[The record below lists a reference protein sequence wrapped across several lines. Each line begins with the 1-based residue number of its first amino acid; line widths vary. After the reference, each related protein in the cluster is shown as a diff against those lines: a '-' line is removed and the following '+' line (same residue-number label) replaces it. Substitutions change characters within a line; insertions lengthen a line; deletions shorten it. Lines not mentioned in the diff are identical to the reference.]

1 MSTYA
6 EKLAR
11 ARTSLENKEHQ
22 QAVKEY
28 LEALKD
34 APNDQQRAYI
44 WAEVGVLFYNM
55 GAFDRAIEAIENTL
69 KYDAGYQE
77 KEDLYRLMGF
87 SYSQLG
93 KDEKALDYLQKS
105 AKINDLS
112 EKQQI
117 TLYEIA
123 KLHFRQQR
131 YDDAKVIL
139 QEIEPYFYQNNKEY
153 WLSVLFYKGFVL
165 YYQNDLA
172 ASEQV
177 FEELLENAKDKKR
190 KATALFGLAFIMFQ
204 RKQYLN
210 TINLC
215 EAITNHNEQFFD
227 METLG
232 YLTAA
237 SFYHLGRKDVFEKY
251 YQQLVRKYPDGRYRE
266 ELEKLNTAGNN

>member
-1 MSTYA
+1 MPTYA

-11 ARTSLENKEHQ
+11 ARTALENKEHQ

-28 LEALKD
+28 LDALKD

-69 KYDAGYQE
+69 KYDPDYKA
-77 KEDLYRLMGF
+77 KEDLYRLLGF
-87 SYSQLG
+87 SFSQLG
-93 KDEKALDYLQKS
+93 QDDKALDYLQKS
-105 AKINDLS
+105 ASIDAVS

-131 YDDAKVIL
+131 YDEAKIIL
-139 QEIEPYFYQNNKEY
+139 NEIEPYFYQNNKEY
-153 WLSVLFYKGFVL
+153 WLSVLFYKGFVF
-165 YYQNDLA
+165 YYQNDLQ

-177 FEELLENAKDKKR
+177 FEELLENAQDKKR

-215 EAITNHNEQFFD
+215 EAVTSHDEQFFD

-251 YQQLVRKYPDGRYRE
+251 YRQLVRTYPEGRYRE
-266 ELEKLNTAGNN
+266 ELEKLNAAGSN